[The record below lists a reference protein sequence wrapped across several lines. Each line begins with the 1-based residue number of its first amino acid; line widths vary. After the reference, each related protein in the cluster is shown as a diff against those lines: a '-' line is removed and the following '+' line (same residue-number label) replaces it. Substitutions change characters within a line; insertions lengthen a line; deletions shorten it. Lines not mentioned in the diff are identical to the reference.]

1 MRIPQAEPDAQ
12 DILDALSLRIALV
25 DDVGVI
31 RWVNRSWL
39 DHALANDADR
49 SSVAEGANYLAVCE
63 AAQGDDRESALAF
76 ASGIRAVLAGH
87 RDAFCLDYTCHEP
100 NRVCWARGR
109 VTPLRLPGDSP
120 RRHVVVSHADVT
132 ARRLI
137 EQSRDEHEAILR
149 SVFEMPSLAIG
160 VVELDAHDLRFVS
173 VNQASA
179 RALGRSPWDLS
190 GRWATELGLPADR
203 IRLWVEQGTR
213 CLEEGTPQRF
223 DYREVTPRGPRTFS
237 AIICPIPGAGTRG
250 DRLSFVA
257 EDITDQCRVE
267 QENLALN
274 AEVEMQL
281 DRIQSLRTIDRA
293 IQSGLDLPALLNV
306 VLDQG
311 LARLGVDAAAVLLRA
326 PHRPGLAFANARGFL
341 RPPNPDEVD
350 PLTHGPRAT
359 AFLERRSCAVRFG
372 ADPAAPVPVP
382 IPAQLEHEAFR
393 SYWAVPIVVRG
404 EPWGIFEVGHR
415 STIAPDSR
423 WLLYLETLAGQAAI
437 AIEHAT
443 LIDNLRR
450 ANHRLLVAY
459 EATIEGWSRAMD
471 LRDHETEQHSLRV
484 TEMSVRLA
492 RELGLSRD
500 ELVQIRRG
508 ALLHD
513 IGKVGI
519 PDHILLKPGRLSED
533 EMAVVRRHP
542 DDAFAILSP
551 IEFLRPALDIPYCH
565 HERWDGSGYPRGL
578 KGKQIPLAARI
589 FAVVDIWDA
598 LSSDRP
604 YRAALPPAQV
614 RSNLLALSGTELDP
628 EIVSAFLR
636 LLDRDSANSFDGLP
650 PELSAHPRPSSVA
663 STPPDREEREHAFRP
678 PR

>member
-1 MRIPQAEPDAQ
+1 MSILHAEPNAQ

-25 DDVGVI
+25 DDTGTI
-31 RWVNRSWL
+31 RSVNRAWL
-39 DHALANDADR
+39 DYAHAHGADR
-49 SSVAEGANYLAVCE
+49 SVIAEGANYLAVCDS
-63 AAQGDDRESALAF
+63 AQGDDRDSALAF
-76 ASGIRAVLAGH
+76 ATGIRDVLSG
-87 RDAFCLDYTCHEP
+87 RRNAFCLDYPCHEP
-100 NRVCWARGR
+100 HRACWGRGR
-109 VTPLRLPGDSP
+109 VTPLRSSDDSQP
-120 RRHVVVSHADVT
+120 RYVVVSHADVT

-160 VVELDAHDLRFVS
+160 VIELDAHDLRFVS
-173 VNQASA
+173 VNQAA
-179 RALGRSPWDLS
+179 AQALGRSSWELS
-190 GRWATELGLPADR
+190 GRWATEMALPADR
-203 IRLWVEQGTR
+203 IKIWVEHGTRSLEQGTPR
-213 CLEEGTPQRF
+213 RFEYLEE
-223 DYREVTPRGPRTFS
+223 TPRGPRTFS
-237 AIICPIPGAGTRG
+237 TIICPIIGTQLSTA
-250 DRLSFVA
+250 RLSFVA
-257 EDITDQCRVE
+257 EDITDHCRVE

-293 IQSGLDLPALLNV
+293 INSGLDLPSLLNI

-311 LARLGVDAAAVLLRA
+311 LAQLDVDAAAILLRA
-326 PHRPGLAFANARGFL
+326 PHRPGLEYATTRGFFD
-341 RPPNPDEVD
+341 PPDPDQVD
-350 PLTHGPRAT
+350 PLTDGPRAT
-359 AFLERRSCAVRFG
+359 AFLERHTCAVRFG
-372 ADPAAPVPVP
+372 PGHDTP
-382 IPAQLEHEAFR
+382 IPLQLEHEAFR

-404 EPWGIFEVGHR
+404 EPWGILEVGHR

-450 ANHRLLVAY
+450 ANHRLLVGY

-484 TEMSVRLA
+484 TEMSVRLG

-519 PDHILLKPGRLSED
+519 PDHILLKPGKLDED
-533 EMAVVRRHP
+533 EMAIVRRHP

-565 HERWDGSGYPRGL
+565 HERWNGSGYPRGL
-578 KGKQIPLAARI
+578 KGSQIPLAARI

-604 YRAALPPAQV
+604 YRAALCPAQV
-614 RSNLLALSGTELDP
+614 RSELLAISGTELDP
-628 EIVSAFLR
+628 EIVSTFLR
-636 LLDRDSANSFDGLP
+636 ILDRDHANAFENHP
-650 PELSAHPRPSSVA
+650 PE
-663 STPPDREEREHAFRP
+663 
-678 PR
+678 

>member
-1 MRIPQAEPDAQ
+1 VFIPHAEPDAQ

-25 DDVGVI
+25 DDSGII
-31 RWVNRSWL
+31 RWVNRAWL
-39 DHALANDADR
+39 DYARANNADR
-49 SSVAEGANYLAVCE
+49 PAVAEGANYLAVCE
-63 AAQGDDRESALAF
+63 ATQGDDRASALAF
-76 ASGIRAVLAGH
+76 ATGIRAVLDGR
-87 RDAFCLDYTCHEP
+87 RDGFCLDYPCHGP
-100 NRVCWARGR
+100 HRVCWARGR
-109 VTPLRLPGDSP
+109 VTPLHRSEDSP
-120 RRHVVVSHADVT
+120 HPYVVVSHADVT

-160 VVELDAHDLRFVS
+160 VIELDTHDLRFVS

-179 RALGRSPWDLS
+179 QALGRSPWELS

-203 IRLWVEQGTR
+203 IKHWVEHGTKCLEQGTPR
-213 CLEEGTPQRF
+213 RFEYLEH
-223 DYREVTPRGPRTFS
+223 TPRGPRTFS
-237 AIICPIPGAGTRG
+237 TIICPITGTGNPTARI
-250 DRLSFVA
+250 SFVA
-257 EDITDQCRVE
+257 EDITDHCRVE
-267 QENLALN
+267 QENLALS

-293 IQSGLDLPALLNV
+293 INSGLDLPTLLNI

-311 LARLGVDAAAVLLRA
+311 LAQLDVDAAAILLRA
-326 PHRPGLAFANARGFL
+326 PHRTGLEYASTRGFL
-341 RPPNPDEVD
+341 RPPTPGQVD
-350 PLTHGPRAT
+350 PLSHGPRAT
-359 AFLERRSCAVRFG
+359 AFLERRVCAVRFG
-372 ADPAAPVPVP
+372 PGHDVPVP
-382 IPAQLEHEAFR
+382 FQLEHEAFQ

-404 EPWGIFEVGHR
+404 EPWGILEVGHR

-450 ANHRLLVAY
+450 ANHRLLDAY

-519 PDHILLKPGRLSED
+519 PDHILLKPGKLSED

-542 DDAFAILSP
+542 VDAYSILSP

-578 KGKQIPLAARI
+578 KGTQIPLAARI

-604 YRAALPPAQV
+604 YRAALSPAQV
-614 RSNLLALSGTELDP
+614 RSKLLALSGTELDP
-628 EIVSAFLR
+628 EIVSAFLHI
-636 LLDRDSANSFDGLP
+636 LDRDSATTFDELP
-650 PELSAHPRPSSVA
+650 S
-663 STPPDREEREHAFRP
+663 D
-678 PR
+678 